1 MKKKFL
7 FILSF
12 LLLFTSVYAS
22 ERKKMTLVI
31 NNIVFEKDFV
41 VKNDRIHIPLR
52 LVSENLGADVIWKG
66 DTRQVEIIN
75 KGKKIVFYI
84 DSKEYRIDDMVFTI
98 DSPTFILND
107 TAYVPARALANAMD
121 AKLEWNEKEFYCNI
135 NNGYERDATREP
147 DPLKDGKDLAII
159 DKIRKITDLGDYL
172 KYGVIKVEEV
182 QDGKVYELFLK
193 DYEKKNLSM
202 RFIFDKNNNL
212 KFYKF
217 DYFPNEKYPF
227 LEKHL
232 NEKESRKV
240 ARDFMTLVGNKK
252 RFLKAKELSKDQ
264 RDYLPD
270 AGTYIFYTKSGEV
283 TVDASGGFVYA
294 YSKN

>member
-31 NNIVFEKDFV
+31 NNIVFERDFV

-52 LVSENLGADVIWKG
+52 LVSENLGADVVWKG

-121 AKLEWNEKEFYCNI
+121 AKLEWNEKEFYCSI
-135 NNGYERDATREP
+135 NNGYERDVTREP
-147 DPLKDGKDLAII
+147 DPIKDCKDLALI
-159 DKIRKITDLGDYL
+159 DKIRKVTDLGDYL
-172 KYGVIKVEEV
+172 RDGVMRVEEV

-240 ARDFMTLVGNKK
+240 AREFMNLVGNKK

-270 AGTYIFYTKSGEV
+270 AGTYVFYTKSGEV

>member
-1 MKKKFL
+1 
-7 FILSF
+7 
-12 LLLFTSVYAS
+12 
-22 ERKKMTLVI
+22 MTLVI
-31 NNIVFEKDFV
+31 NNIVFKKDFV

-121 AKLEWNEKEFYCNI
+121 AKLEWNEKEFYCSI
-135 NNGYERDATREP
+135 NNGYERYATRDP

-159 DKIRKITDLGDYL
+159 NKIRKVTDLGDYL
-172 KYGVIKVEEV
+172 RDGVMRVEEV

-232 NEKESRKV
+232 SEGESRKV
-240 ARDFMTLVGNKK
+240 AREFMNLVGNKK
-252 RFLKAKELSKDQ
+252 RFLKAKELNKDQ

-270 AGTYIFYTKSGEV
+270 AGTYVFYTKSGEV

>member
-41 VKNDRIHIPLR
+41 VKNNRIHIPLR

-121 AKLEWNEKEFYCNI
+121 AKLEWNEKEFYCSI
-135 NNGYERDATREP
+135 NNGYERDVTREP
-147 DPLKDGKDLAII
+147 DPLKDGKDLALIN
-159 DKIRKITDLGDYL
+159 KIRRATDLGDYL
-172 KYGVIKVEEV
+172 KDGVIKVEEV
-182 QDGKVYELFLK
+182 QDGKGYGLFLK

-240 ARDFMTLVGNKK
+240 AREFMNLVGNKK

-270 AGTYIFYTKSGEV
+270 PGTYIFYTKSGEV
-283 TVDASGGFVYA
+283 NVDASGGFVYA
-294 YSKN
+294 YSNN

>member
-270 AGTYIFYTKSGEV
+270 AGTYVFYTKSGEV

>member
-98 DSPTFILND
+98 DSPTFILDD

-121 AKLEWNEKEFYCNI
+121 AKLEWNDKEFYCAI
-135 NNGYERDATREP
+135 NNGHEIDPTRDI
-147 DPLKDGKDLAII
+147 DLSKDGKDLATIN
-159 DKIRKITDLGDYL
+159 KIRKVTDLEGYL
-172 KYGVIKVEEV
+172 KDGVIRVEEV
-182 QDGKVYELFLK
+182 DDSKVYELFLK

-202 RFIFDKNNNL
+202 RFVFDKNNNL

-227 LEKHL
+227 LKKHL
-232 NEKESRKV
+232 SEDESRKV
-240 ARDFMTLVGNKK
+240 AREFMNLVGNKK
-252 RFLKAKELSKDQ
+252 RFLKDKELSKDQ

-270 AGTYIFYTKSGEV
+270 AGTYVFYTKSGEV

>member
-1 MKKKFL
+1 MKKKLLFL
-7 FILSF
+7 LSF
-12 LLLFTSVYAS
+12 LLLFTSVYANG
-22 ERKKMTLVI
+22 RKKMTLNI
-31 NNIVFEKDFV
+31 NHIVFEKDFV

-52 LVSENLGADVIWKG
+52 LVSENLGADVNWKG
-66 DTRQVEIIN
+66 DTKEVEILN
-75 KGKKIVFYI
+75 QGKKIVFYI
-84 DSKEYRIDDMVFTI
+84 DSKEYRVDDMVFTI
-98 DSPTFILND
+98 DSPTFILDN

-121 AKLEWNEKEFYCNI
+121 AKLEWNEKEFYCAI
-135 NNGYERDATREP
+135 NNGHEIDPTRDI
-147 DPLKDGKDLAII
+147 DPIKDAKDLAII
-159 DKIRKITDLGDYL
+159 NKIRKVTDLEGYL
-172 KYGVIKVEEV
+172 KDGVMRVEEV
-182 QDGKVYELFLK
+182 DDGKVYELFLK

-232 NEKESRKV
+232 SEGESRKV

-252 RFLKAKELSKDQ
+252 RFLKDKELSKDQ

-270 AGTYIFYTKSGEV
+270 AGTYVFYTKSGEV

>member
-41 VKNDRIHIPLR
+41 VKNNRIHIPLR

-121 AKLEWNEKEFYCNI
+121 AKLEWNEKEFYCSI
-135 NNGYERDATREP
+135 NNGYERDVTREP
-147 DPLKDGKDLAII
+147 DPLKDGKDLALIN
-159 DKIRKITDLGDYL
+159 KIRRATDLGDYL
-172 KYGVIKVEEV
+172 KDGVIKVEEV
-182 QDGKVYELFLK
+182 QDGKVYGLFLK

-227 LEKHL
+227 LPCWKQE
-232 NEKESRKV
+232 EV
-240 ARDFMTLVGNKK
+240 FK
-252 RFLKAKELSKDQ
+252 R
-264 RDYLPD
+264 
-270 AGTYIFYTKSGEV
+270 
-283 TVDASGGFVYA
+283 
-294 YSKN
+294 

>member
-52 LVSENLGADVIWKG
+52 LVSENLGADVVWKG

-98 DSPTFILND
+98 DSPTFILDD

-121 AKLEWNEKEFYCNI
+121 AKLEWNDKEFYCAI
-135 NNGYERDATREP
+135 NNGHEIDPTRDI
-147 DPLKDGKDLAII
+147 DLSKDGKDLATIN
-159 DKIRKITDLGDYL
+159 KIRKVTDLEGYL
-172 KYGVIKVEEV
+172 KDGVIRVEEV
-182 QDGKVYELFLK
+182 DDSKVYELFLK

-202 RFIFDKNNNL
+202 RFVFDKNNNL

-232 NEKESRKV
+232 SEGESRKV
-240 ARDFMTLVGNKK
+240 AREFMNLVGNKK
-252 RFLKAKELSKDQ
+252 RFLKAKELNKDQ

-270 AGTYIFYTKSGEV
+270 AGTYVFYTKSGEV

>member
-52 LVSENLGADVIWKG
+52 LVSENLGADVVWKG

-98 DSPTFILND
+98 DSPTFILDD

-121 AKLEWNEKEFYCNI
+121 AKLEWNDKEFYCAI
-135 NNGYERDATREP
+135 NNGHEIDPTRDI
-147 DPLKDGKDLAII
+147 DLSKDGKDLATIN
-159 DKIRKITDLGDYL
+159 KIRKVTDLEGYL
-172 KYGVIKVEEV
+172 KDGVIRVEEV
-182 QDGKVYELFLK
+182 DDSKVYELFLK

-202 RFIFDKNNNL
+202 RFVFDKNNNL

-232 NEKESRKV
+232 SESESRKV
-240 ARDFMTLVGNKK
+240 AREFMNLVGNKK
-252 RFLKAKELSKDQ
+252 RFLKDKELSKDQ

-270 AGTYIFYTKSGEV
+270 AGTYVFYTRSGEV

>member
-12 LLLFTSVYAS
+12 LLLFTSVYAGGK
-22 ERKKMTLVI
+22 KKMTLVI
-31 NNIVFEKDFV
+31 NNLVFEKDFV

-52 LVSENLGADVIWKG
+52 LVSENLGADVNWKG
-66 DTRQVEIIN
+66 DTRQVEILN
-75 KGKKIVFYI
+75 QGKKIVFYI
-84 DSKEYRIDDMVFTI
+84 DSKEYRIDDMVYTI
-98 DSPTFILND
+98 DSPTFILDD
-107 TAYVPARALANAMD
+107 TSYVPARALANAMD
-121 AKLEWNEKEFYCNI
+121 AKLEWNEKEFYCAI
-135 NNGYERDATREP
+135 NNGYEIDPTRDVDLIKDAKDLATINKIRKASDLEGY
-147 DPLKDGKDLAII
+147 LKDGVM
-159 DKIRKITDLGDYL
+159 R
-172 KYGVIKVEEV
+172 VEEV
-182 QDGKVYELFLK
+182 EDGKVYILFLK

-227 LEKHL
+227 LKKHL
-232 NEKESRKV
+232 SENESRKV
-240 ARDFMTLVGNKK
+240 ARDFMDLVGDKK
-252 RFLKAKELSKDQ
+252 RFLKESEFNKDQ
-264 RDYLPD
+264 KDYLPD
-270 AGTYIFYTKSGEV
+270 AGTYIFYTKSSEV

>member
-31 NNIVFEKDFV
+31 NNIVFKKDFV

-121 AKLEWNEKEFYCNI
+121 AKLEWNEKEFYCSI
-135 NNGYERDATREP
+135 NNGYERYATRDP
-147 DPLKDGKDLAII
+147 DPLKDGKDLALIN
-159 DKIRKITDLGDYL
+159 KIRKVTDLGDYL
-172 KYGVIKVEEV
+172 RDGVMRVEEV

-232 NEKESRKV
+232 SEGESRKV
-240 ARDFMTLVGNKK
+240 AREFMNLVGNKK

-283 TVDASGGFVYA
+283 NVDASGGFVYA

>member
-52 LVSENLGADVIWKG
+52 LVSENLGADVVWKG

-121 AKLEWNEKEFYCNI
+121 AKLEWNEKEFYCSI
-135 NNGYERDATREP
+135 NNGYERDVTREP
-147 DPLKDGKDLAII
+147 DPIKDCKDLALI
-159 DKIRKITDLGDYL
+159 DKIRKVTDLGDYL
-172 KYGVIKVEEV
+172 RDGVIKVEEV

-232 NEKESRKV
+232 SESESRKV

-252 RFLKAKELSKDQ
+252 RFLKDKELSKDQ

-270 AGTYIFYTKSGEV
+270 AGTYVFYTKSGEV

>member
-52 LVSENLGADVIWKG
+52 LVSENLGADVVWKG

-147 DPLKDGKDLAII
+147 DPLNDDKDLALIN
-159 DKIRKITDLGDYL
+159 KIRKVTDLGDYL
-172 KYGVIKVEEV
+172 RDGVMRVEEV
-182 QDGKVYELFLK
+182 EDGKVYELFLK

-202 RFIFDKNNNL
+202 RFVFDKNNNL

-232 NEKESRKV
+232 SEGESRKV
-240 ARDFMTLVGNKK
+240 AREFMNLVGNKK
-252 RFLKAKELSKDQ
+252 RFLKAKELNKDQ

-270 AGTYIFYTKSGEV
+270 AGTYVFYTKSGEV